1 MVIRCLLALI
11 LLTGLAAAGA
21 QQHWPEPSIAPL
33 PFVEQG
39 PGIGESGAAH
49 IAARSTGGRV
59 LSVRSQG
66 KSGRVVYRVKLL
78 MPDGRVRS
86 VRVDGATGAVQ

>member
-1 MVIRCLLALI
+1 MAFRWGLI
-11 LLTGLAAAGA
+11 LILWTCAGTIGA
-21 QQHWPEPSIAPL
+21 QHWQDPTIAPL
-33 PFVEQG
+33 PFVERG
-39 PGIGESGAAH
+39 PNIGESSAAH

-66 KSGRVVYRVKLL
+66 KSGRVIYRVKLL

-86 VRVDGATGAVQ
+86 VRVDGTTGAVQ